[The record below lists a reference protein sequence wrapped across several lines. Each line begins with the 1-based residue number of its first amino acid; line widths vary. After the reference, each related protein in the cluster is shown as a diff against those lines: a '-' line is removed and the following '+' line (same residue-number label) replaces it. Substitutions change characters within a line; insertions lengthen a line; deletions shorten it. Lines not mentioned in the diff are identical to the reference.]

1 MSRKLLLCV
10 DDRATSLEVRRLL
23 LEREGYEV
31 LTANDGA
38 AGLKLFAARLV
49 DLVVL
54 DYQMPG
60 FNGAA
65 VAKKMREIKPE
76 VPVVML
82 SAHFEPPP
90 ETNGLVD
97 AYVTKGE
104 NPRVLLEQITRL
116 IRQRGP
122 ARHPD

>member
-1 MSRKLLLCV
+1 M
-10 DDRATSLEVRRLL
+10 L

-31 LTANDGA
+31 LTASDGA

-116 IRQRGP
+116 TRQRGP